1 MIKRVVIFCGA
12 AFLLGCGSVKGL
24 FEKNG
29 NVKASSE
36 GPLRVRELR
45 VRVIEDVVGC
55 KELLDEKATRPQAC
69 GRCELVQEGQTLK
82 IVENGWLSPI

>member
-1 MIKRVVIFCGA
+1 MMKRVVIFCGA

-36 GPLRVRELR
+36 SPLRVRELR
-45 VRVIEDVVGC
+45 IRVIEDVVGC
-55 KELLDEKATRPQAC
+55 KELLDEVDKEEHSLSDVASICDNLSSR
-69 GRCELVQEGQTLK
+69 GRYL
-82 IVENGWLSPI
+82 